1 MAQDSQKK
9 VLELFAHANS
19 SIGASTASITLK
31 VIGCIFAVAVHTWQ
45 SSPSPFKIFH
55 TWRPKH
61 GQGVME
67 FSLTEPSWCSSL
79 AQGRKHYC
87 IWLRLSLSFGHNQF
101 IMNSSPRALSP
112 FVKAFP
118 SPQWLPQKQYDVVNS
133 LLWQTNNFPHAS
145 IWYGWTLLSEIE

>member
-1 MAQDSQKK
+1 MRSFVFFFFKWNGACRLVLLLHVFVPWSIGVDYGESSRALIFLAISQNQKMAQDSQKK

-67 FSLTEPSWCSSL
+67 FSLTEPS
-79 AQGRKHYC
+79 
-87 IWLRLSLSFGHNQF
+87 
-101 IMNSSPRALSP
+101 
-112 FVKAFP
+112 
-118 SPQWLPQKQYDVVNS
+118 
-133 LLWQTNNFPHAS
+133 
-145 IWYGWTLLSEIE
+145 